1 MWRGQRGGSSL
12 ISHIMNKQPIFQTRE
27 AFTVVGVER
36 YTSNGIPAIQEA
48 WGEFSKRS
56 NEIQNIVA
64 PIAFGVEDYSRDF
77 EMNPGGFPKY
87 YYISSY
93 EVSSTANIPEGMK
106 AKEIAA
112 GNYAVF
118 IFEGSLAELPK
129 FFTFIYGEW
138 MPASGYKMD
147 PALSLD
153 FERYPEPVTDMHN
166 AKVEIWV
173 PVVKA

>member
-1 MWRGQRGGSSL
+1 
-12 ISHIMNKQPIFQTRE
+12 MNKEPVFQTRE

-36 YTSNGIPAIQEA
+36 FTASGIPAIREA
-48 WGEFSKRS
+48 WDEFSKRS
-56 NEIQNIVA
+56 HEIQNIVA
-64 PIAFGVEDYSRDF
+64 PIAFGIEDYSRDF
-77 EMNPGGFPKY
+77 EMNAGGFPKY

-93 EVSSTANIPEGMK
+93 EVLNTDAIPTGMTSK
-106 AKEIAA
+106 TIPAA
-112 GNYAVF
+112 EYAVF
-118 IFEGSLAELPK
+118 TYHGSLAEIPQ
-129 FFTFIYGEW
+129 FFQYIYGEW
-138 MPASGYKMD
+138 MPSSGYKMD

>member
-1 MWRGQRGGSSL
+1 MEGQGWLLL
-12 ISHIMNKQPIFQTRE
+12 IQHIMNKEPIFQTRE

-36 YTSNGIPAIQEA
+36 YTGSGIPAIQEA

-56 NEIQNIVA
+56 HEIQNVVA
-64 PIAFGVEDYSRDF
+64 PIALGVEDYSRDF
-77 EMNPGGFPKY
+77 EMNEGGFPKY
-87 YYISSY
+87 YYISCY
-93 EVSSTANIPEGMK
+93 EVSNAASIPEGMK
-106 AKEIAA
+106 VKDIAA

-118 IFEGSLAELPK
+118 TYEGSLAEIPK
-129 FFTFIYGEW
+129 FFQFVYGEW
-138 MPASGYKMD
+138 LPSSGYTMD